1 MGQVGDELSSQAA
14 SQQARVAEGLQ
25 AMGSEFSEMAHSA
38 SGSGYATELVRGAGE
53 RADAVARW
61 LEARDPRSIVEEVKG
76 FARRR
81 PGVFLAIA
89 VGAGVLAGRLTRALA
104 EPSDDSSSPGRMT
117 PPRGRELDDSGFAAP
132 AVPPVSAVP
141 PTSTT
146 TVGAATGGGVRR
158 RHTRRPAHP
167 PPHRPLTPACR
178 PGQVS
183 SDDGRTTRRPT
194 APDAVRTTGGGQLP
208 RRPPCRSLARRL
220 HADAP
225 GSGTGEGRDPRVGET
240 RRARSGV
247 ARRRRRGRDAR
258 PASSCPSPSGGD
270 SAT

>member
-104 EPSDDSSSPGRMT
+104 EPSDDSSSPGRIDSAAR
-117 PPRGRELDDSGFAAP
+117 PR
-132 AVPPVSAVP
+132 
-141 PTSTT
+141 
-146 TVGAATGGGVRR
+146 
-158 RHTRRPAHP
+158 
-167 PPHRPLTPACR
+167 
-178 PGQVS
+178 
-183 SDDGRTTRRPT
+183 
-194 APDAVRTTGGGQLP
+194 
-208 RRPPCRSLARRL
+208 ARRL
-220 HADAP
+220 GIRCSGSAP
-225 GSGTGEGRDPRVGET
+225 GLRGAAGLDHDGRGRHGR
-240 RRARSGV
+240 RRAGDGIPGD
-247 ARRRRRGRDAR
+247 RRIRLH
-258 PASSCPSPSGGD
+258 
-270 SAT
+270 TVH

>member
-1 MGQVGDELSSQAA
+1 MMTNDSLSNAYGAAGGEGAATSASSSPTNDLRGDVSALASDAGDAGRRVADVAKDETRSVASETRRQASRFMGQVGDELSSQAA

-38 SGSGYATELVRGAGE
+38 SGSGYASELVRGAGE

-104 EPSDDSSSPGRMT
+104 EPSDDSSSRGRMT

-146 TVGAATGGGVRR
+146 TVGAATGEGV
-158 RHTRRPAHP
+158 P
-167 PPHRPLTPACR
+167 
-178 PGQVS
+178 
-183 SDDGRTTRRPT
+183 TTAFRATGASASTPT
-194 APDAVRTTGGGQLP
+194 AD
-208 RRPPCRSLARRL
+208 
-220 HADAP
+220 
-225 GSGTGEGRDPRVGET
+225 SGMPTRAGEL
-240 RRARSGV
+240 
-247 ARRRRRGRDAR
+247 
-258 PASSCPSPSGGD
+258 
-270 SAT
+270 